1 MKKVTQVVRVIQA
14 ILQEIFDESA
24 YRRFLD
30 RRNIESSSGAYALFR
45 QENDQVK
52 SRWPRC
58 C

>member
-1 MKKVTQVVRVIQA
+1 MKKLTHVIRVIRA

-30 RRNIESSSGAYALFR
+30 RHKAESSIEAYAIFR
-45 QENDQVK
+45 QENEQAN
-52 SRWPRC
+52 SRKPKC